1 MPKYVLTACGNA
13 AHNVRT
19 AMWTSVRIIHVIH
32 TSIYSKELIKRFY
45 TCLHTTCTQVSY
57 IAKYNFTAVNC
68 RLYTF
73 YTAPT
78 ITTKYI

>member
-1 MPKYVLTACGNA
+1 MPKSILTACGNT

-19 AMWTSVRIIHVIH
+19 AMWTSARIIHVIH
-32 TSIYSKELIKRFY
+32 TSIFSKKITKHFY
-45 TCLHTTCTQVSY
+45 TCLHTTCTQFSH
-57 IAKYNFTAVNC
+57 IAKCNFNAVIA